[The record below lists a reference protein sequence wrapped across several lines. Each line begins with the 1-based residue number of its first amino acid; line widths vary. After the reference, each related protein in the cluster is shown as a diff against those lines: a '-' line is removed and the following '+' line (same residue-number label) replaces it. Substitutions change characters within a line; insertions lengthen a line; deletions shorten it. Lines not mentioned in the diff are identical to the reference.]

1 MKDAKAVTATG
12 AQRSFMGTVFIP
24 DPGVRYYAVAHGVIE
39 AGHFEAEWTKPVLE
53 LCVGSTGGT
62 VIARGFG
69 PNEQDWRSI
78 PIAPM
83 SHTALT
89 GARTLWLTLSSPAG
103 NRRQVRASDYFA
115 TLTVA
120 VYRAP

>member
-1 MKDAKAVTATG
+1 MTDAKDTSATG
-12 AQRSFMGTVFIP
+12 AQRSFLGTVFIP
-24 DPGVRYYAVAHGVIE
+24 DPGVPYYAVAHGVIE
-39 AGHFEAEWTKPVLE
+39 AGHFQTEWTKALLE

-69 PNEQDWRSI
+69 PNEQDWRSV
-78 PIAPM
+78 PVVPM
-83 SHTALT
+83 KHNALT
-89 GARTLWLTLSSPAG
+89 GNRTLWLTLSSPAG
-103 NRRQVRASDYFA
+103 NRKEVRASAYYA

>member
-12 AQRSFMGTVFIP
+12 SQRSFVGTVFIP
-24 DPGVRYYAVAHGVIE
+24 DPGVRYYAVAHGAIE
-39 AGHFEAEWTKPVLE
+39 AGHFQTEWTKPILE
-53 LCVGSTGGT
+53 VCVGSTGGT
-62 VIARGFG
+62 VIARGMG
-69 PNEQDWRSI
+69 ANEQDWRTV

-83 SHTALT
+83 PHNALT

-103 NRRQVRASDYFA
+103 SRREVRASAYYA